1 MENMPSRKRGQA
13 TSAAV
18 AVTSVAASVS
28 ADLQNAA
35 AARAAARSAGGRGAG
50 TGKRRAAS
58 KGASAAARDA
68 LVADARGAPPVL
80 AYPPGSS
87 GDAIAAAAAA
97 AAAATAAAAAA
108 AIGAHPRSLAAP
120 VARRPRPG
128 HPLERV
134 IAEDAAKNSSP
145 SGMRAAATLFTSAVM
160 RNAAPC
166 AAAPLRP

>member
-50 TGKRRAAS
+50 TGKRRAAA

-87 GDAIAAAAAA
+87 GDAIAAAA
-97 AAAATAAAAAA
+97 AAAAAA